1 MDLCPEFGAHYTF
14 PHRRTRQ
21 CYVPARESPR
31 ARIRTGC
38 RMPHLPSSGSA
49 NAAMAHA
56 SSRAGQFFRLPPWL
70 AEARHSSS
78 GQPSGN
84 GPVLPYAVVQCHGEG
99 LWRKRPVV
107 QPGKHS
113 LYAVRA
119 KCRIPEAAGFLRLVG
134 QGSEDARSCTP
145 RSSCAASVRSRLEPV
160 STFRASLGAY
170 ALETSIFP
178 CASTWSTRF
187 TVVTVAFPVGMR
199 RGPGASNRHQPINR

>member
-38 RMPHLPSSGSA
+38 RMPHLPTSGSA

-119 KCRIPEAAGFLRLVG
+119 KCRIPEAVGFLRLVG
-134 QGSEDARSCTP
+134 KGQRGYGLQHAAELLYGIGPVAPGAGVYVPGRP
-145 RSSCAASVRSRLEPV
+145 RGLC
-160 STFRASLGAY
+160 LGGIQIPLRFHLVHAIHC
-170 ALETSIFP
+170 SNH
-178 CASTWSTRF
+178 RF
-187 TVVTVAFPVGMR
+187 T
-199 RGPGASNRHQPINR
+199 RGNATPAWRVQ